1 MILLT
6 KDLKNYKIRVLKIIK
21 KIKVLIKSPLKFKKS
36 GGDIKL
42 ENK

>member
-6 KDLKNYKIRVLKIIK
+6 KDLKNYKFRVLKIIK
-21 KIKVLIKSPLKFKKS
+21 KIKVLIKSSLKFKKS
-36 GGDIKL
+36 GEDIKQ

>member
-6 KDLKNYKIRVLKIIK
+6 KDLKNYKFRVLKIIR
-21 KIKVLIKSPLKFKKS
+21 KIKVLIKSSLKFKKS